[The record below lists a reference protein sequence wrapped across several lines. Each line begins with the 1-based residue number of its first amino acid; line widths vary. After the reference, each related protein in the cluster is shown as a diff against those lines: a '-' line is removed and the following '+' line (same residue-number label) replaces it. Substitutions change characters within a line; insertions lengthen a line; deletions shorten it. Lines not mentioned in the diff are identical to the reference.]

1 MKPVRKR
8 LKIFIT
14 LLTAFILMANT
25 TLTAYAAS
33 EKKTVEISG
42 VLKATATLSYSVKQQ
57 NGQYVWSTVSMSK
70 PTISKKATGL
80 TYSYSKSAMKSGNT
94 ASGFAYVSYT
104 KKGSYIPQGLS
115 ITIGIE
121 LNPQTGEVTRVY

>member
-33 EKKTVEISG
+33 ENKTVEIYG
-42 VLKATATLSYSVKQQ
+42 VLKATVTLSYSVKQQ

-80 TYSYSKSAMKSGNT
+80 TYSSSYSAVKSGNT
-94 ASGFAYVSYT
+94 AMGIAYVSYT
-104 KKGSYIPQGLS
+104 EKGSYIPQGLA